1 MEDKPKEC
9 SCIECTFKSTPV
21 SLLEEK
27 ELTNLCNSCVHI
39 EFKAGENIIRQGAFT
54 TNIAYMT
61 RGLAKVHM
69 EGPLKRDEI
78 IKITKAPAFIGAPSV
93 FSDRVFHYSVTSL
106 TDSKVCFIDYQL
118 FDKLLLENGEFA
130 RELIKELSADL
141 IKQFHSCVN
150 KTQKRLNAYIAEV
163 LLYFAESIFESNDF
177 HLPLSRNEFAQLVG
191 STRETITRVFHDF
204 AELQILEINK
214 DHLKINDVKK
224 LNDISRLG

>member
-9 SCIECTFKSTPV
+9 SCFECKFKSTPV
-21 SLLEEK
+21 SLLDEE
-27 ELTNLCNSCVHI
+27 ELKYLCNNCVHI
-39 EFKAGENIIRQGAFT
+39 DFKEGENIIRQGAFT

-61 RGLAKVHM
+61 SGLAKVHM
-69 EGPLKRDEI
+69 EGPLKKDEI

-106 TDSKVCFIDYQL
+106 TDAKVCFIDYQI

-130 RELIKELSADL
+130 KELIKELSSDL
-141 IKQFHSCVN
+141 VKQFHSCVN

-163 LLYFAESIFESNDF
+163 LLFFAESIFESNDF

-191 STRETITRVFHDF
+191 STRETITRIFHDL
-204 AELQILEINK
+204 AEMGILNIQKDRIKIINTE
-214 DHLKINDVKK
+214 K
-224 LNDISRLG
+224 LSDISRLG